1 MCYHVFLIP
10 IDGRNL
16 LSSEQFESSIKLD
29 TPVFA
34 ISVILVFVSSGLM
47 GFFPEAGAQHSLS
60 AMNFILRHAG
70 WLYLIAGILPLV
82 FCGWLAFGRYGDIK
96 FGAADE
102 KPEYSTLSWV
112 GLMFTGSM
120 GASLIAW
127 GFAEP
132 IFYLQ
137 TPPFGI
143 EPYTPEAFEWA
154 HVYPIFHWG
163 IAPWAIYCL
172 PAIPVAYMLY
182 VRKVPSLKISDSCEA
197 AMPHKKNRLA
207 WILLDV
213 FVVIGI
219 VGGVATSIG
228 FGVPLVS
235 SLLSELF
242 NIEDNILLQLVV
254 IALWTAIF
262 GTSSYLG
269 LKRGI
274 KVLSDFN
281 VWLFFIL
288 MAIVLLAGPTLYL
301 LNITVNTVGLW
312 LNNFIR
318 MSFWTDPI
326 QQGGFPEA
334 WTIFYWA
341 WWIAYAP
348 MMGLF
353 FARISRGRT
362 IKQVV
367 LGVIGFGCL
376 GTFLFLSLAGGYV
389 LYLEGAELLDASG
402 ILHNQGMS
410 KLVSA
415 VIAQLPFPAIVLAI
429 TTIASLI
436 FYATTFDS
444 AAFVLA
450 SICTLGLKGDQEP
463 KKENRLIWA
472 LALGFVA
479 VGLALAGGFETVKSM
494 SVISSLP
501 VIPILVMMCVTLVFW
516 LRSDF
521 PKLSEKKPVTLH

>member
-1 MCYHVFLIP
+1 MSFSERADSNVELDSPVFFVSAFVVFLASALMASFP
-10 IDGRNL
+10 
-16 LSSEQFESSIKLD
+16 K
-29 TPVFA
+29 
-34 ISVILVFVSSGLM
+34 SGA
-47 GFFPEAGAQHSLS
+47 ETALS
-60 AMNFILRHAG
+60 AMNFILDYTG
-70 WLYLIAGILPLV
+70 WLYLLVGVLPLI
-82 FCGWLAFGRYGDIK
+82 FCGWLAYGRYGNVK
-96 FGAADE
+96 FGSAE
-102 KPEYSTLSWV
+102 EQPEYSTLSWV

-132 IFYLQ
+132 IFYLN

-143 EPYTPEAFEWA
+143 EPNSSNAFEWA

-163 IAPWAIYCL
+163 ITPWAIYCL
-172 PAIPVAYMLY
+172 PAIPVGYMLY

-197 AMPHKKNRLA
+197 VMPSKQNRLA
-207 WILLDV
+207 WVSLDV
-213 FVVIGI
+213 FVVTGI

-235 SLLSELF
+235 SLLSQLL
-242 NIEDNILLQLVV
+242 NIEDSILLQMLV
-254 IALWTAIF
+254 IALWTSIF

-269 LKRGI
+269 LKKGI

-301 LNITVNTVGLW
+301 LDITVNTIGLW
-312 LNNFIR
+312 LNNMIR

-326 QQGGFPEA
+326 EQGGFPEA

-367 LGVIGFGCL
+367 VGVIGFGFL

-389 LYLEGAELLDASG
+389 LYLEGEDLLDASG
-402 ILHNQGMS
+402 ILHDQGMS
-410 KLVSA
+410 ALVSE
-415 VIAQLPFPAIVLAI
+415 VISQLPFPALVLGI
-429 TTIASLI
+429 TTLASVI

-450 SICTLGLKGDQEP
+450 SICTKGLKGNQEP
-463 KKENRLIWA
+463 NKAIRLLWA
-472 LALGFVA
+472 VALGFVA
-479 VGLALAGGFETVKSM
+479 VGLALAGGFDTVKSM

-501 VIPILVMMCVTLVFW
+501 VIPILIMMCITLVVW
-516 LRSDF
+516 MKSDF
-521 PKLSEKKPVTLH
+521 PQLSSKKVVTLD